1 MNKII
6 IGIIAVLVI
15 AGAGYFLFTRPNSA
29 NAPSAA
35 SPTSGT
41 SATGQ
46 ILATGNPD
54 IIASNFLDGSVV
66 TPTPVESNPSLT
78 SSNSD
83 ITSGFDQAVNTS
95 NL

>member
-1 MNKII
+1 MNKIVV
-6 IGIIAVLVI
+6 GIIAVLVI
-15 AGAGYFLFTRPNSA
+15 AGAGYFLLTRPNPA
-29 NAPSAA
+29 NAPTSGTSA
-35 SPTSGT
+35 GT

-46 ILATGNPD
+46 IVASGNPEV
-54 IIASNFLDGSVV
+54 IASNFLNGSVV
-66 TPTPVESNPSLT
+66 SPTPVESDPSLT